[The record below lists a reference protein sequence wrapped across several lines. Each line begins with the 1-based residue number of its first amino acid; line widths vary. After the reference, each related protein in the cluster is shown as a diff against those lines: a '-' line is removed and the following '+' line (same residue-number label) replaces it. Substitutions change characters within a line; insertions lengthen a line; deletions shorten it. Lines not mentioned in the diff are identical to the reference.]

1 MATFMIV
8 LIIISSFTN
17 MAADI
22 FLVSGKDHDKV
33 NQSPIEVARNT
44 PDHHLNLSGMIGI
57 VSLAMWLSVLYFLS
71 YLKGDAGRFA
81 MIFYAM
87 YIGAIMV
94 FHVICSYIFLLVK
107 HSDMTEQQ
115 LTKLFKFYM
124 SICIVTSLAYSAW
137 LAYLGLTGALKMT
150 ILHYLTLP
158 FMATVLVQFGLGKI
172 IRIKHFESIAGTFS
186 MLVAMLSTISI
197 VMTNFQVG

>member
-1 MATFMIV
+1 MATFFIILIV
-8 LIIISSFTN
+8 IACFTN

-22 FLVSGKDHDKV
+22 FLVSGKDHNKV
-33 NQSPIEVARNT
+33 NQPPIEVARNT

-57 VSLAMWLSVLYFLS
+57 ISLALWMSVLYFLS

-81 MIFYAM
+81 MIFYAI

-94 FHVICSYIFLLVK
+94 FHVICSYTFLLVK

-124 SICIVTSLAYSAW
+124 SICVVTSLAYSAW
-137 LAYLGLTGALKMT
+137 LAYLGLSGVLKMS

-158 FMATVLVQFGLGKI
+158 FMSTVLVQFGLGKV
-172 IRIKHFESIAGTFS
+172 IRIKHFDSIAGTFS

-197 VMTNFQVG
+197 MMTNFQIG